1 MKSLRSLI
9 LLSLLSILPSVIHA
23 QGLLF
28 YPLTTPCRL
37 TDTRNDGGAVAGGTS
52 LTVAAQGVCGIPA
65 TAKAIVGNITTVLP
79 VARGW
84 AVVYSGDIPLPLI
97 ASTNYLAG
105 SVTNNAFTTS
115 LGATG
120 NFKVF
125 TLVTTDMVLDVVG
138 YYALP

>member
-1 MKSLRSLI
+1 MKHLLRSLF
-9 LLSLLSILPSVIHA
+9 LLSLLSVLPSVIHA

-28 YPLTTPCRL
+28 HPLVTPCRL
-37 TDTRNDGGAVAGGTS
+37 TDTRDGNGVVAGGAS
-52 LTVAAQGVCGIPA
+52 LTVIAQGVCGIPA
-65 TAKAIVGNITTVLP
+65 TAKAITGNVTTVLP

-84 AVVYSGDIPLPLI
+84 IVVYSGDIPVPLI
-97 ASTNYLAG
+97 ASSNYLPG

-125 TLVTTDMVLDVVG
+125 TVASTDIVVDVVG
-138 YYALP
+138 YYAP